1 MKDFPD
7 NRWLKLA
14 GSFLF
19 AGLVLLLVYSA
30 RGVLYPFVIAF
41 FIAYLF
47 DPITDFLESKGMSR
61 NLAVILLFF
70 VGFIFLLVLLLFLA
84 PLVMAQVESLTNSIP
99 KYISVLSE
107 KLRPLLEQVN
117 LGSREKIENQAAE
130 LLTAFGDLPIK
141 IARSV
146 SGWFL
151 SRISNVI
158 GMLVVVINLL
168 IIPVASFYLLR
179 DFDIIINKIK
189 SAVPPRFLPKVIDLT
204 KRIDAVLSGFVR
216 GQMIVASITAFL
228 LSAGL
233 FAIGTPMG
241 IVIGLVAGIAG
252 VVPYLAIIVGLIPA
266 LVMTYLSSVSFADLF
281 LVLLLF
287 GAVQAIEGFV
297 VSPKVLEKAVG
308 LHPVAVMVSLVIGGL
323 FFGFIG
329 ILLAVPVAAII
340 KVGFSDLYN
349 SYRQSEFYNS
359 DD

>member
-1 MKDFPD
+1 MKDFAD
-7 NRWLKLA
+7 NRWIRLA

-19 AGLVLLLVYSA
+19 AGLILWLVYSA

-47 DPITDFLESKGMSR
+47 DPVADFLESKGMSR
-61 NLAVILLFF
+61 NLAVILVFS
-70 VGFIFLLVLLLFLA
+70 VGVILLLTLLLFLA
-84 PLVMAQVESLTNSIP
+84 PLVISQIESLTTSIP

-107 KLRPLLEQVN
+107 KLRPILEQVD
-117 LGSREKIENQAAE
+117 LGGREKIEKQAAE
-130 LLTAFGDLPIK
+130 LLTAFGDMPLK

-146 SGWFL
+146 SSWFL

-158 GMLVVVINLL
+158 GMLVVAINLL

-179 DFDIIINKIK
+179 DFDNIINKIK
-189 SAVPPRFLPKVIDLT
+189 SAIPPRFLPKVEDLT

-216 GQMIVASITAFL
+216 GQMIVASITALL

-252 VVPYLAIIVGLIPA
+252 IVPYLAIIVGLLPA
-266 LVMTYLSSVSFADLF
+266 LVMTYLNSVSVADLF
-281 LVLLLF
+281 MVLLLF

-308 LHPVAVMVSLVIGGL
+308 LHPVAVMVSLVVGGL

-329 ILLAVPVAAII
+329 ILLAVPTAAII
-340 KVGFSDLYN
+340 KVVFSDLYHA
-349 SYRQSEFYNS
+349 YRKSEFYNA
-359 DD
+359 D